1 MLNLIRMN
9 GYRTRHMTCMYVLW
23 IIICLFAIFSVATI
37 SATGSQVENGEYV
50 PYESPAEAMEAG
62 YNAAQAEAEGT
73 SEDSDNDVTIQL
85 GLISEQ
91 PIRADGTIT
100 SYLAYIYEDVTS
112 GIMLIFMTIA
122 VVLFFNRE
130 QNSGFIKNIASKSTS
145 RASIYF
151 SKFIVMAL
159 YTLASLF
166 LLAVAEYISLLV
178 YYKGDV
184 KFGVDVI
191 GDFLP
196 KMGIIFLLHMAFLSG
211 VVMITTLTKSS
222 TLGITIGMLA
232 NTGFSTFIVMPIKAW
247 FDVDISKYLVTPN
260 ISKLNLNS
268 TGDVIID
275 TLFVGII
282 WLIVYNVIGC
292 VYFSKKDIV

>member
-9 GYRTRHMTCMYVLW
+9 GYRARHMTCMYVLG
-23 IIICLFAIFSVATI
+23 IIICLFAIFSIATI
-37 SATGSQVENGEYV
+37 STTSGEIKDGEFV
-50 PYESPAEAMEAG
+50 PYETPAEAMEAG
-62 YNAAQAEAEGT
+62 YNEAKAEAEGT
-73 SEDSDNDVTIQL
+73 AEDSDNDVTIQL

-100 SYLAYIYEDVTS
+100 SYLAYIYEDITS

-145 RASIYF
+145 RVNIYF

-159 YTLASLF
+159 YTLVSLL
-166 LLAVAEYISLLV
+166 LLAVAEYIALLV

-196 KMGIIFLLHMAFLSG
+196 KMGIIFLLHLAFISG
-211 VVMITTLTKSS
+211 VVMVTTLSKSS

-247 FDVDISKYLVTPN
+247 FDIDISKYLVTPN
-260 ISKLNLNS
+260 IAKLNLNS
-268 TGDVIID
+268 TGDVITD
-275 TLFVGII
+275 TFLVGII
-282 WLIVYNVIGC
+282 WLIVYNIIGC
-292 VYFSKKDIV
+292 AYFAKKDIV